1 MDSTYPEREEA
12 IEVARGLHGEKQYD
26 GVRVNRDSYDGN
38 SGSSR
43 ETIVYDSTKQVK
55 AAPIP
60 TATNEAAPVA
70 AAAPPAAAKPAARAG
85 SKDTTVAVKA
95 SLFLVLI
102 LAGGLGLLYGIDYL
116 SAWFSRLF

>member
-1 MDSTYPEREEA
+1 MSTQTLFEVLTLKNGQWVVDSTYPEREEA

-60 TATNEAAPVA
+60 TATNEAAP
-70 AAAPPAAAKPAARAG
+70 PRPSRRHGPAAK
-85 SKDTTVAVKA
+85 
-95 SLFLVLI
+95 I
-102 LAGGLGLLYGIDYL
+102 QL
-116 SAWFSRLF
+116 SR